1 MRFVVALLALGVAGC
16 MAPANK
22 LPLEQVVDLR
32 VAEINVAFADGA
44 QVPAEVREVV
54 APKVKAALE
63 RQLSPR
69 LKGSIPVRVEVRV
82 RNVRIASEVETVL
95 VGANHG
101 MTADV
106 ILIDPKTKTVL
117 LTYDAQSSHAGGG
130 GGVGGLILDRA
141 VLPHP
146 MDRLAEGF
154 AFRYAE
160 WLRPTEPRS

>member
-44 QVPAEVREVV
+44 EIPADLRDVV
-54 APKVKAALE
+54 GPKVKAALE

-82 RNVRIASEVETVL
+82 RSVRIASEVETVL
-95 VGANHG
+95 VGGTHG

-106 ILIDPKTKTVL
+106 ALIDPRTKAVL
-117 LTYDAQSSHAGGG
+117 LTYDAQSNYVGGG
-130 GGVGGLILDRA
+130 AGVGGLILDRA

-146 MDRLAEGF
+146 MDRVAEGF

-160 WLRPTEPRS
+160 WLRPSEPRS